1 MAITRIFFSD
11 LKSGGKYSSVIEARS
26 GQRDSS
32 ANVQVHL
39 NQVVHSRRSVGVSLL
54 FKLPDN
60 MNRLMQHLF
69 QAGIS
74 SSEPSGSFAARIKM
88 WAGRSIR
95 PKFARTEAMHV
106 CFVRCATQGRI
117 TRLLRYWE
125 ARNLKHGGDL
135 MWVDMLMVDVSA
147 TIMQA
152 TIYANRIPR
161 FRSKLASGKMYSI
174 SGFDVARCAQN
185 YRLSKSPL
193 LIRFN
198 DLTDFDELTEPVSP
212 LPEKGFRFSNQSELA
227 GLANPNAQ
235 LPEYCERYSW
245 RQELATIKLDN
256 ETTVTLSLFD
266 AQAVSFHKKLEDM
279 HGDPRVLVTMDTM
292 SKTRSNEVITNIDL
306 LNELKDGGL
315 TVDAE
320 LARLKE
326 MEGDC
331 EESTNKERTR

>member
-1 MAITRIFFSD
+1 
-11 LKSGGKYSSVIEARS
+11 
-26 GQRDSS
+26 
-32 ANVQVHL
+32 
-39 NQVVHSRRSVGVSLL
+39 
-54 FKLPDN
+54 
-60 MNRLMQHLF
+60 
-69 QAGIS
+69 
-74 SSEPSGSFAARIKM
+74 
-88 WAGRSIR
+88 
-95 PKFARTEAMHV
+95 MHV

-235 LPEYCERYSW
+235 LPGEITSVKSTVSDTLGDKNC
-245 RQELATIKLDN
+245 

>member
-11 LKSGGKYSSVIEARS
+11 LKSGDKCSSVIEA
-26 GQRDSS
+26 
-32 ANVQVHL
+32 
-39 NQVVHSRRSVGVSLL
+39 
-54 FKLPDN
+54 
-60 MNRLMQHLF
+60 
-69 QAGIS
+69 
-74 SSEPSGSFAARIKM
+74 
-88 WAGRSIR
+88 
-95 PKFARTEAMHV
+95 
-106 CFVRCATQGRI
+106 
-117 TRLLRYWE
+117 RLLRYWE

-135 MWVDMLMVDVSA
+135 MWVDTLMVDVNA

-161 FRSKLASGKMYSI
+161 FWSKLASGKMYSI

-185 YRLSKSPL
+185 YRLSDSPL
-193 LIRFN
+193 LIRFD

-212 LPEKGFRFSNQSELA
+212 LSEKGFRFRNQSELA

-235 LPEYCERYSW
+235 LPGEITSVKSTGSDTLGDKNWQLSSW
-245 RQELATIKLDN
+245 IN
-256 ETTVTLSLFD
+256 
-266 AQAVSFHKKLEDM
+266 M

>member
-11 LKSGGKYSSVIEARS
+11 LKSGGKYSSVIEAR
-26 GQRDSS
+26 
-32 ANVQVHL
+32 
-39 NQVVHSRRSVGVSLL
+39 
-54 FKLPDN
+54 
-60 MNRLMQHLF
+60 
-69 QAGIS
+69 
-74 SSEPSGSFAARIKM
+74 
-88 WAGRSIR
+88 
-95 PKFARTEAMHV
+95 
-106 CFVRCATQGRI
+106 
-117 TRLLRYWE
+117 LLRYWE
-125 ARNLKHGGDL
+125 SRNLKHGGDL

-245 RQELATIKLDN
+245 RQELATIKLDKYS
-256 ETTVTLSLFD
+256 LIFSIFYFADLFD